1 MRIAGTTT
9 RKTATWQTGND
20 PPDDAVPGRV
30 RGDVRH
36 GDPET
41 SVCFPTVSFTTPG
54 LTTAVPI
61 DLISTIHAEEFGPAG
76 SNG

>member
-1 MRIAGTTT
+1 M
-9 RKTATWQTGND
+9 
-20 PPDDAVPGRV
+20 PGRV